1 MNEAKDIKL
10 YTKLQKLTSLFQRI
24 SQLSWTSDQTK
35 KRYPFPEAM
44 TSEEMKAL
52 ITAYSIIGTVI
63 DDIYEE
69 WKGIQNEK

>member
-1 MNEAKDIKL
+1 MNETKDIKL

-44 TSEEMKAL
+44 TSGEIEAL
-52 ITAYSIIGTVI
+52 ITAYLILGTAI
-63 DDIYEE
+63 NDIYEE